1 MVTQVQATKRKEQD
15 GTEHD
20 SEYRP
25 DKRREKEVIRQSEPR
40 PISKANLKIF
50 AGTANPELAREVTDY
65 LETEL
70 GQVKISPFS
79 DGEIYVQVQESVRGI
94 DCFIIQSTCTPV
106 NENLMELLI
115 VLDALK
121 RASAGRITV
130 VLPYFGYARQDR
142 KAAGREAITAKLV
155 ADLLTTAGAQ
165 RVVALDLHAPQIM
178 GFFNILVDHLY
189 GSPVLL
195 DYIRTLPHKD
205 LVIVS
210 PDVGGVA
217 RARAFAKKLNDAPI
231 AIIDKRRNP
240 AMQNQSESL
249 TVVGDVEGK
258 VAIMVDDMVD
268 TAGTLVKGAELLKKE
283 GAKHVYA
290 CCTHAVLSGQANKR
304 IDDSPI
310 EKLITTNSIPHDPKI
325 TSKKIVQLSVAKLL
339 GEAIARIHD
348 DASISAMFE

>member
-1 MVTQVQATKRKEQD
+1 MPARY
-15 GTEHD
+15 G
-20 SEYRP
+20 
-25 DKRREKEVIRQSEPR
+25 VISGA
-40 PISKANLKIF
+40 KTNLKIF
-50 AGTANPELAREVTDY
+50 SGTSNPELAREVADY
-65 LETEL
+65 LEIKV
-70 GQVKISPFS
+70 GQVRISPFS

-94 DCFIIQSTCTPV
+94 DCFVIQPTCSPV

-115 VLDALK
+115 LLDALK

-130 VLPYFGYARQDR
+130 VMPYFGYARQDR

-195 DYIRTLPHKD
+195 DYIRTMAHSD

-217 RARAFAKKLNDAPI
+217 RARAFAKKLKDAPI
-231 AIIDKRRNP
+231 AIIDKRRSQHNV
-240 AMQNQSESL
+240 AEVMS
-249 TVVGDVEGK
+249 VVGDVKGK

-268 TAGTLVKGAELLKKE
+268 TAGTLAKGAELLIRE
-283 GAKHVYA
+283 GAVQVFA
-290 CCTHAVLSGQANKR
+290 CATHAVLSGPANER
-304 IDDSPI
+304 LDESPI
-310 EKLITTNSIPHDPKI
+310 EKLIVT
-325 TSKKIVQLSVAKLL
+325 
-339 GEAIARIHD
+339 
-348 DASISAMFE
+348 